1 MRFVSPSILCLV
13 LVVLTAGPARAQEPV
28 ADRVPVPLSDPGRP
42 VTLKVHLIEGGITV
56 KGSDTK
62 EVIVEARPRVSRRRE
77 RSSEKTEGMTRLVI
91 AGTGLSVTEEHNVV
105 DVSAMSHSRAVDL
118 VISVPVKTSVKLG
131 CVNSG
136 DITVENVSGELE
148 VNNVNGSV
156 TLTGVS
162 GSAVAHALNG
172 NVTAVFREV
181 TPAKAM
187 SFSSMN
193 GKIDV
198 SFPAGLKANVVV
210 KSDNGDVLSDFDI
223 RLDQSARKPIVEDG
237 RDKGGKYRV
246 RIDKAVY
253 GTINGGGA
261 EIKFQNFNGNIYIR
275 KATK

>member
-1 MRFVSPSILCLV
+1 MRSTMRFVSPSILCLV

-172 NVTAVFREV
+172 NV
-181 TPAKAM
+181 
-187 SFSSMN
+187 
-193 GKIDV
+193 
-198 SFPAGLKANVVV
+198 
-210 KSDNGDVLSDFDI
+210 
-223 RLDQSARKPIVEDG
+223 
-237 RDKGGKYRV
+237 
-246 RIDKAVY
+246 
-253 GTINGGGA
+253 
-261 EIKFQNFNGNIYIR
+261 
-275 KATK
+275 